1 MPVYIALLRGIN
13 VGGHA
18 KVAMADLRALLT
30 ELGFE
35 DPRSLLNSGNLV
47 FRGTARKPPQLER
60 ALSSAVQGKLGVRSD
75 VMIRTV
81 PEWDGT
87 ISGNPFPD
95 EAQRDPGHLI
105 VLFLTGTASAAAVA
119 ALQGAIVGREI
130 VRGSGRH
137 LYAYYPDGVGRSKLT
152 LPAIEAALGTRATGR
167 NWNTVLKIADLARA

>member
-1 MPVYIALLRGIN
+1 MPVYIALLRGVN
-13 VGGHA
+13 VGGRA

-47 FRGTARKPPQLER
+47 FRGAARKTPELER
-60 ALSSAVQGKLGVRSD
+60 ALASAVQARLGVTAD
-75 VMIRTV
+75 VMIRTAHDV
-81 PEWDGT
+81 AALVAD
-87 ISGNPFPD
+87 NPFPG

-105 VLFLTGTASAAAVA
+105 ALFLTGSASPRSVA
-119 ALQGAIVGREI
+119 ALQGAIAGREI

-152 LPAIEAALGTRATGR
+152 LPAIEAALGTRGTGR
-167 NWNTVLKIADLARA
+167 NWNTVLKLAALAGA